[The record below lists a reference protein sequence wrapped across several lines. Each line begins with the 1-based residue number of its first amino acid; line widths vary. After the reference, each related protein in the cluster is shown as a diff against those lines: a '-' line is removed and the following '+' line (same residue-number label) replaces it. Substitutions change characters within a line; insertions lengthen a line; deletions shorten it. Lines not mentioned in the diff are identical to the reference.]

1 MDYFLTDEHK
11 RIREVARE
19 LVVRVIKPA
28 RRKYDDSHDFPHDV
42 IAEIGRAGM
51 FKIFVPKEYGGTGGG
66 VMDMCI
72 AAEEIARGCGGF
84 ATAYAVGALGGFPIV
99 LFGNEEQKKRYLP
112 KIATGEMLCAFAL
125 TEPDAGS
132 DAGSIKTTARKEADS
147 YILNGV
153 KQFITN
159 GGIAHVYT
167 VIAMTDKSRGARGAS
182 AFLVEKDY
190 PGFSAGKQEDKLGIR
205 ASLTSQLLF
214 EDCRVPKYN
223 LMGKEGL
230 GFIYAMRNFDRA
242 RPGVGAL
249 ALGIAQGAFEAV
261 MEFGRDF
268 GLLGSQFF
276 QEKVADMAAEIE
288 AGRALTYACARV
300 IDAGIKEFTKDSSF
314 VKLYCSDLAMR
325 ITLEAIGL
333 MGPHGVLKE
342 YGVEKMAR
350 DAKITQIYEGA
361 NDIQRTVI
369 GLELIRETGSKEG

>member
-1 MDYFLTDEHK
+1 MDYFLSDEHK
-11 RIREVARE
+11 RVKEVARDITE
-19 LVVRVIKPA
+19 RIVKPA
-28 RRKYDDSHDFPHDV
+28 RRKYDESHDFPYDV
-42 IAEIGRAGM
+42 IAEIGRAGL

-99 LFGNEEQKKRYLP
+99 LFANDEQKKRYLP

-132 DAGSIKTTARKEADS
+132 DAGSIKTTARKEADD
-147 YILNGV
+147 YVLNGV

-159 GGIAHVYT
+159 GGVAHVYT

-182 AFLVEKDY
+182 AFLVEKDH

-214 EDCRVPKYN
+214 EDCRVPKTN

-230 GFIYAMRNFDRA
+230 GFIYAMKNFDRA

-249 ALGIAQGAFEAV
+249 ALGIAQGALEAV
-261 MEFGRDF
+261 LEFGRDF
-268 GLLGSQFF
+268 GLLGNQFF
-276 QEKVADMAAEIE
+276 QEKIADMATQIE
-288 AGRALTYACARV
+288 AGRALTYACAREV
-300 IDAGIKEFTKDSSF
+300 DAGVRDFSKDSSF
-314 VKLYCSDLAMR
+314 VKLYCSDLAMKV
-325 ITLEAIGL
+325 TLEAIAL

-350 DAKITQIYEGA
+350 DAKITQIYEGT
-361 NDIQRTVI
+361 NEIQRTVI
-369 GLELIRETGSKEG
+369 GLELVREVGSKRG